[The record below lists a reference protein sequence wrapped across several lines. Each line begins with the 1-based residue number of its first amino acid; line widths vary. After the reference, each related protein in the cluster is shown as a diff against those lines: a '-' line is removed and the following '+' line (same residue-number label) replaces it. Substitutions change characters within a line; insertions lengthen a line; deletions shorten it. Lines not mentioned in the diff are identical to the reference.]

1 MGIREPKRAFEG
13 VGGLRHR
20 PHPHAYTSSAL
31 GTITFRAP
39 WRVLALEIIGEHE
52 IYVWHV
58 DGTSGRVK
66 FEDGFFRGVFSH
78 LKDPALFDEIDVVCG
93 AVAWPGE
100 LDLAPD
106 AMHDELAAHGEWI
119 LN

>member
-1 MGIREPKRAFEG
+1 MQ
-13 VGGLRHR
+13 HR
-20 PHPHAYTSSAL
+20 PHPHTYSSTAL

-39 WRVLALEIIGEHE
+39 WRVLALEIIGQHE

-58 DGTSGRVK
+58 DGTAGRVK
-66 FEDGFFRGVFSH
+66 FEDGFFRGVFAH
-78 LKDPALFDEIDVVCG
+78 LRDPALFEEVDVVCG
-93 AVAWPGE
+93 AVTWPGE

-106 AMHDELAAHGEWI
+106 AMHDELAEHGEWI